1 MINLAFSSIVSISAR
16 FSNFIVITHTMKKQ
30 TYIYKVSFDT
40 PPLDDDKTDFYFS
53 SLAAIYEQFTAKQI
67 GCGAGHLYNIGV
79 SDGNIYCGKKTHIE
93 RVPLTSK
100 AKANPHSAK
109 MDKKKTEL

>member
-1 MINLAFSSIVSISAR
+1 
-16 FSNFIVITHTMKKQ
+16 MKKQ
-30 TYIYKVSFDT
+30 TYIYRVSFDT

-79 SDGNIYCGKKTHIE
+79 SDGHIE

-109 MDKKKTEL
+109 TRSKGLK